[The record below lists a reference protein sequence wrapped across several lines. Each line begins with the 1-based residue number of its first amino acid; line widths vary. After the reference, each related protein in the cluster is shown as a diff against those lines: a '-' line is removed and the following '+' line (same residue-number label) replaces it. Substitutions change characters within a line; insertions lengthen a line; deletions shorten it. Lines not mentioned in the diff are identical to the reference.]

1 MNAVELTK
9 ALRGKWHGSYGTAR
23 CPAHPDKTPSLSISI
38 GRDGRTLVRCHTG
51 CTQEQVIDA
60 LRRLRLWGG
69 DVESNLRSFTPP
81 PNRNGEY
88 ALELWAE
95 CVPAQGTLVEK
106 YLAAR
111 GITVEIPAAL
121 RFHPG
126 LKHPDGG
133 VWPAMVALVTRGTD
147 GKPIGIHRTFLKKDG
162 SGKAPVPR
170 QKMML
175 GPCAGGAV
183 FLAEAGERIAVGEG
197 IETCLSVLQAKPALP
212 VWAALSTSGLKSL
225 DLPEIVKEVTILVDL
240 DRDGAGE
247 KAALAAGRRWQAQGL
262 VANMVRPKD
271 GAADFN
277 ELLLQGGSK

>member
-9 ALRGKWHGSYGTAR
+9 ALRGKWHGSYGTAG

-69 DVESNLRSFTPP
+69 DIESNLRSLTPP

-88 ALELWAE
+88 ALELWAQ
-95 CVPAQGTLVEK
+95 CVPAHGTLVET

-111 GITVEIPAAL
+111 GITVEIPDAL

-133 VWPAMVALVTRGTD
+133 IWPAMVALVTRGTD
-147 GKPIGIHRTFLKKDG
+147 AKPIAIHRTFLKKDG
-162 SGKAPVPR
+162 TAKAPVPR

-183 FLAEAGERIAVGEG
+183 RMTEPGELLCVGEG
-197 IETCLSVLQAKPALP
+197 IESVLSVLQEQTTPRP

-225 DLPEIVKEVTILVDL
+225 ISP
-240 DRDGAGE
+240 
-247 KAALAAGRRWQAQGL
+247 AL
-262 VANMVRPKD
+262 
-271 GAADFN
+271 
-277 ELLLQGGSK
+277 